1 MSGVRWR
8 RCSDG
13 RACRTHASALPR
25 TRALMADCCAFYDSM
40 TTRGHVQHPSYTATC
55 GFTREVAQSWATL
68 TFAIWPI
75 ILGGQR
81 NLFLVFGG
89 TEVVNNNRCRLVSSV
104 TSEGQ
109 FLQPLDC
116 LISVPTLTFKERKNN
131 LERGHA
137 KSSKSVGRW
146 TNSLCAYYL
155 SATYKDK

>member
-1 MSGVRWR
+1 MRWSDVRLKIGYERDVR
-8 RCSDG
+8 RQVKAMLG

-68 TFAIWPI
+68 TFAIWLI

-89 TEVVNNNRCRLVSSV
+89 TEVANNNRCRYRLTGDLWGSV
-104 TSEGQ
+104 LAASR
-109 FLQPLDC
+109 LSCKSPL
-116 LISVPTLTFKERKNN
+116 TYN
-131 LERGHA
+131 LSMTIVTE
-137 KSSKSVGRW
+137 K
-146 TNSLCAYYL
+146 
-155 SATYKDK
+155 